1 MKNILLS
8 ALALVTLGACSTTNT
23 TTTNTAKGLD
33 RSIRPSASEA
43 KALKIGDH
51 EEFTLANGMKVFV
64 IENHKLPTISYNLS
78 YDIDPIVE
86 GDKAGYTSMVG
97 DLMEAGTKNR
107 TKEALNEEVDFM
119 GANMGVYSS
128 GAYTSGL
135 SKYNDKLMDIL
146 ADVTLNPVFP
156 EDELGKKVNEAIE
169 GLKSSSTNADAIMG
183 NVKSLVLYGKGHP
196 YGEFLTEAALKNI
209 TLADC
214 KKYYNTYFKPNNAL
228 LTIVGDINKADAEKL
243 VNKYFGEWKKGT
255 VPAHTYSKPASP
267 ASPKVYVV
275 NKEGAVQSNIQISNL
290 AEIKLGDKDYEAA
303 QVFNQIF
310 GSGFA
315 GRLFQNL
322 REDKEY
328 TYGAYGGI
336 RANKLIGNFSSSAKV
351 RNEVT
356 DSAIEQ
362 FMYEINRIRTENVTA
377 KELQNAKNY
386 IAGTFAQSLESSRT
400 IARFAANIDDYKL
413 DKDYFKNYLKRI
425 DAVTVADIKSV
436 ANKYMQPN
444 NISILVV
451 GEASE
456 IGEKLARFGDVNYLD
471 IEGNKVDAP
480 KKAETVAAGVTAE
493 TVIDKYINAVGGAS
507 KINAVK
513 TMKGEYTTKMQGMD
527 ILMTNYYA
535 APNKTKSEIKVV
547 QMGMVVQEM
556 AFDGKQSSMKA
567 QGQNVPVPEDKNKDT
582 EIDSYMI
589 PELVYDKM
597 NVKTTLKGAKM
608 INGSSA
614 YEVVTVYPTGKTK
627 SVFYDVKSGL
637 KLKET
642 SVEKSPQGEVNV
654 VQEYSDYKEINGV
667 MIPHMMKGSQ
677 GPQKMEF
684 KLEKVE
690 MNKPI
695 SDDTFK
701 L

>member
-1 MKNILLS
+1 MKNIIIS
-8 ALALVTLGACSTTNT
+8 ALALFTLGACSTTST
-23 TTTNTAKGLD
+23 PLD
-33 RSIRPSASEA
+33 RSVRPAASKA
-43 KALKIGDH
+43 KALQIGDH
-51 EEFTLANGMKVFV
+51 KEFTLENGMKVYV
-64 IENHKLPTISYNLS
+64 IENHKLPTVSFNLS

-156 EDELGKKVNEAIE
+156 EDELSKKVQEAIT

-196 YGEFLTEAALKNI
+196 YGEFMTEAALKNI
-209 TLADC
+209 TLEDC
-214 KKYYNTYFKPNNAL
+214 KAYYNTYFKPNNAL
-228 LTIVGDINKADAEKL
+228 LTIVGDITKEDAEKL
-243 VNKYFGEWKKGT
+243 ANKYFGEWKKGT
-255 VPAHTYSKPASP
+255 VPTHAYTKPTEP
-267 ASPKVYVV
+267 AKTQVYVV

-362 FMYEINRIRTENVTA
+362 FLYEINKIRDEEVGA
-377 KELQNAKNY
+377 EELQNAKNY

-400 IARFAANIDDYKL
+400 IARFAANIDEYKL
-413 DKDYFKNYLKRI
+413 DKDYFKDYLKRI
-425 DAVTVADIKSV
+425 DGVTAADIKRV
-436 ANKYMQPN
+436 ANTYMKPN
-444 NISILVV
+444 NINIIVV

-456 IGEKLARFGDVNYLD
+456 IGEKLARFGELTYLD
-471 IEGNKVDAP
+471 IEGNKVAAP
-480 KKAETVAAGVTAE
+480 KKAGAIEAGVTAE
-493 TVIDKYINAVGGAS
+493 TVIANYIKAVGGKS
-507 KINAVK
+507 NIIAVK

-527 ILMTNYYA
+527 IVMTNYFA

-547 QMGMVVQEM
+547 QMNMVVQEM
-556 AFDGKQSSMKA
+556 IFDGKNSKMLA
-567 QGQNVPVPEDKNKDT
+567 QGQNVPVPADKNKDT
-582 EIDSYMI
+582 EVDSYMI
-589 PELVYDKM
+589 PEMAYDKL
-597 NVKTTLKGAKM
+597 NVKTKLAGSKM
-608 INGSSA
+608 VNGSSA
-614 YEVVTVYPTGKTK
+614 YEVETTYPSGKVK
-627 SVFYDVKSGL
+627 SVFYDVTSGL
-637 KLKET
+637 KVKES
-642 SVEKSPQGEVNV
+642 SVEKSPQGEVNI
-654 VQEYSDYKEINGV
+654 VQEYSDYKKVNNV
-667 MIPHMMKGSQ
+667 MIPHTMKGSQ
-677 GPQKMEF
+677 GPQKMDF

-690 MNKPI
+690 INKTL
-695 SDDTFK
+695 SDDLFK
-701 L
+701 I

>member
-1 MKNILLS
+1 MKNIIII
-8 ALALVTLGACSTTNT
+8 ALALFTLGACSTTST
-23 TTTNTAKGLD
+23 PLD

-43 KALKIGDH
+43 KALQIGDH
-51 EEFTLANGMKVFV
+51 KEFTLKNGMKVFV
-64 IENHKLPTISYNLS
+64 IENNKLPTVSFNLS

-107 TKEALNEEVDFM
+107 TKEELNEEVDFM

-128 GAYTSGL
+128 GAFTSGL

-156 EDELGKKVNEAIE
+156 EDELGKKVNEAVE

-196 YGEFLTEAALKNI
+196 YGEFMTEVALKNI
-209 TLADC
+209 TLEDC
-214 KKYYNTYFKPNNAL
+214 KEYYTTYFKPNNAL
-228 LTIVGDINKADAEKL
+228 LTIVGDITKEDAEKL
-243 VNKYFGEWKKGT
+243 VTKYFGEWKKGD
-255 VPAHTYSKPASP
+255 VPTHSYSTPASP
-267 ASPKVYVV
+267 EKTQVYVV

-290 AEIKLGDKDYEAA
+290 AEIKLGDQDYEAA

-356 DSAIEQ
+356 DSAIDQ
-362 FMYEINRIRTENVTA
+362 FIYEINRIRTENVSA
-377 KELQNAKNY
+377 EELQNAKNY
-386 IAGTFAQSLESSRT
+386 IAGTFAQALESART

-413 DKDYFKNYLKRI
+413 DQDYFKNYLKRI
-425 DAVTVADIKSV
+425 DAVTVEDIKRVS
-436 ANKYMQPN
+436 NKYMKPEN
-444 NISILVV
+444 MSIIVV

-456 IGEKLARFGDVNYLD
+456 IGEKLARFGNLNYLD
-471 IEGNKVDAP
+471 IEGNKVSAP
-480 KKAETVAAGVTAE
+480 KKAETVAADVTAE
-493 TVIDKYINAVGGAS
+493 TVIANYIKAVGGESNIAG
-507 KINAVK
+507 IK
-513 TMKGEYTTKMQGMD
+513 TMKGEYSTKMQGMD
-527 ILMTNYYA
+527 ILMTNYFA

-547 QMGMVVQEM
+547 QMNMVVQEM
-556 AFDGKQSSMKA
+556 IFDGNKGKMLA
-567 QGQNVPVPEDKNKDT
+567 QGKNVPVPEGKDQDT
-582 EIDSYMI
+582 KVDSYMI
-589 PELVYDKM
+589 PELAYGEL
-597 NVKTTLKGAKM
+597 NVKTKLIGSKM
-608 INGSSA
+608 VNGSSA
-614 YEVVTVYPTGKTK
+614 YEVETTYPSGKVK
-627 SVFYDVKSGL
+627 SVFYDATTNL
-637 KLKET
+637 KVKET

-654 VQEYSDYKEINGV
+654 VQEFSDYKKVNNV

-684 KLEKVE
+684 KLDKVE
-690 MNKPI
+690 INKPI
-695 SDDTFK
+695 ADDTFK

>member
-1 MKNILLS
+1 MKNIIIT
-8 ALALVTLGACSTTNT
+8 ALALFTLSACSTTST
-23 TTTNTAKGLD
+23 PLD
-33 RSIRPSASEA
+33 RSIRPSAAPA
-43 KALKIGDH
+43 KANKFG
-51 EEFTLANGMKVFV
+51 ESKEFTLTNGMKVMV
-64 IENHKLPTISYNLS
+64 IENHKLPTVSFNLS

-107 TKEALNEEVDFM
+107 SKEALNEEVDFM

-156 EDELGKKVNEAIE
+156 EDELGKKVNEAVE

-196 YGEFLTEAALKNI
+196 YGEFMTEAALKNI
-209 TLADC
+209 TLDDC
-214 KKYYNTYFKPNNAL
+214 KNYYNTYFKPNNAL
-228 LTIVGDINKADAEKL
+228 LTIVGDISKEDAEKL
-243 VNKYFGEWKKGT
+243 ANKYFGEWKKGT

-267 ASPKVYVV
+267 TKTQVYVV

-290 AEIKLGDKDYEAA
+290 AEIKLGDTDYEAA

-362 FMYEINRIRTENVTA
+362 FMYEINRIRTENVSA
-377 KELQNAKNY
+377 EELQNAKNY

-425 DAVTVADIKSV
+425 DAVTVEDIKRVS
-436 ANKYMQPN
+436 NKYMQPKN
-444 NISILVV
+444 MSIIVV

-456 IGEKLARFGDVNYLD
+456 IGEKLARFGNLNYLD
-471 IEGNKVDAP
+471 IEGNKVEAP
-480 KKAETVAAGVTAE
+480 KKAGAIPAGVTAE
-493 TVIDKYINAVGGAS
+493 TVFQSYYQAIGGVDKIKSIKSMTGN
-507 KINAVK
+507 
-513 TMKGEYTTKMQGMD
+513 YTISMQGMS
-527 ILMTNYYA
+527 LKMTNKFV
-535 APNKTKSEIKVV
+535 APNKISSSISVAGMGVVQKVV
-547 QMGMVVQEM
+547 Y
-556 AFDGKQSSMKA
+556 DGDSAKMKA
-567 QGQNVPVPEDKNKDT
+567 QGQVKTMDPKETINT
-582 EIDSYMI
+582 GIDGHFI
-589 PELVYDKM
+589 PELSFSK
-597 NVKTTLKGAKM
+597 NGVKAKLVDTKM
-608 INGSSA
+608 INGKSA
-614 YEVVTVYPTGKTK
+614 YHIEAIYPTEKM
-627 SVFYDVKSGL
+627 VNLYYDVKSGL
-637 KLKET
+637 KVKSS
-642 SVEKSPQGEVNV
+642 SVNHSPKGEYVSSE
-654 VQEYSDYKEINGV
+654 EYSDYKSVGGV
-667 MIPHMMKGSQ
+667 LIPHKQLGAE
-677 GPQKMEF
+677 GPQKMKIE
-684 KLEKVE
+684 LINTEV
-690 MNKPI
+690 NKPI
-695 SDDTFK
+695 SADSFK